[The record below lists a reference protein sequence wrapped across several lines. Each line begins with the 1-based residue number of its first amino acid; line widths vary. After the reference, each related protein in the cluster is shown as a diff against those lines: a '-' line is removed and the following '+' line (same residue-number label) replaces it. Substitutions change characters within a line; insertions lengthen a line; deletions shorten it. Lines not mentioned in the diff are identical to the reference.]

1 MLNYIKDK
9 EINLNIRTIDLF
21 NNMTDDDFLI
31 IHEAGQ
37 LKNLCYALT
46 LDLQP
51 KTNEKKQC
59 SCLSNG
65 LRFEFE

>member
-1 MLNYIKDK
+1 M
-9 EINLNIRTIDLF
+9 NIRTIDLF
-21 NNMTDDDFLI
+21 NSMTDEDFLV

-51 KTNEKKQC
+51 KFDEEDKTYTA
-59 SCLSNG
+59 
-65 LRFEFE
+65 